1 VAHSGASPTPA
12 ISLDELI
19 ALNDEIVALVKS
31 GVPLEGAL
39 GKMGEDLPGRLGRI
53 TRMLAERMRR
63 GESLAEILENEPEHF
78 PPVYRAVVLAGLR
91 GGRLAAALESVSR
104 SARRLA
110 ETRRMTSAAFLY
122 PIIVVLVAWC
132 LFVLFT
138 SGPCRSLLLF
148 FTDYDVPGRDLIH
161 CLKRMGDS
169 AWYWGPVVPVAIVLF
184 AAIWWLRSGRATLL
198 EPRFSMV
205 FLGWMPLLGRLLRS
219 CRMVTFSEVLALLV
233 ENRVPLPDGIVLS
246 AESTGDPRMIRAAH
260 EIADSLRGGQP
271 LGAFRTLRRGFPPL
285 LDWLMAT
292 GERHGALLPALR
304 HASEI
309 YGRRARRESDV
320 ARLVLP
326 VVLTVVIGGTVTLA
340 YALVLFAPWVQ
351 VLRTISSGI

>member
-1 VAHSGASPTPA
+1 MAHSGASTPPS

-39 GKMGEDLPGRLGRI
+39 SKMGEDLPGRLGRI
-53 TRMLAERMRR
+53 TQMLAERMRR
-63 GESLAEILENEPEHF
+63 GESLAEILQNEPDRF

-91 GGRLAAALESVSR
+91 GGRLAAALESVSQ

-110 ETRRMTSAAFLY
+110 ETRRIVLAAFLY
-122 PIIVVLVAWC
+122 PILVVLVAWC

-138 SGPCRSLLLF
+138 IGPSRSLLLF
-148 FTDYDVPGRDLIH
+148 LTDYDVPGRDLIYG
-161 CLKRMGDS
+161 LKRMGDS
-169 AWYWGPVVPVAIVLF
+169 AAYWAPVVPAAILLLG
-184 AAIWWLRSGRATLL
+184 AIWWLRSGRATMLQ
-198 EPRFSMV
+198 PRFSGGL
-205 FLGWMPLLGRLLRS
+205 LGWMPLLGRLLRS
-219 CRMVTFSEVLALLV
+219 CRMVTFAEVLALLV

-246 AESTGDPRMIRAAH
+246 AESTGDPRMIRAGY
-260 EIADSLRGGQP
+260 EIADSLRRGQALDAP
-271 LGAFRTLRRGFPPL
+271 PRFARAFPPL
-285 LDWLMAT
+285 LDWLMVT
-292 GERHGALLPALR
+292 GQRHGALPAALR

-326 VVLTVVIGGTVTLA
+326 ILLTVAIGGTATLA
-340 YALVLFAPWVQ
+340 YAFVLFVPWVQ
-351 VLRTISSGI
+351 VLRIVSSGV